1 MGRLVE
7 QTGAR
12 KWLRL
17 RATMEQTWSRLSVLT
32 DWSLLGT
39 ILAVKGLIL
48 LLGALSFQAY
58 TNQRISSW
66 RGWLE
71 IWNRWDAP
79 HYLDLAQYGYQP
91 SGEIGLFLVF
101 YPLFPWLTRLFGLLT
116 SDLLVGAFIVST
128 LASLVVGVLMQRLAA
143 LDDPPALARRAV
155 WFLLIFPTSYF
166 LHIGYTESV
175 FMALMLSC
183 FLAARGGRWPLAG
196 VLGAL
201 ACLTRIN
208 GLVLIPAL
216 LVEVLLQYRAT
227 RRWQWQWLSTGLVGL
242 GFAGYLLLNYIVTG
256 DPLRFLTIQHE
267 HWYKSLAAPW
277 VGIGGVLHSIT
288 ERPPSEAHM
297 LGVQELIFIVLGL
310 VSTLICCVRLRP
322 SYSVWMAGNWL
333 LFTST
338 SFIMSVPRYTLT
350 LFPIYLL
357 FAHAAQDRRWSA
369 IITTWSLLFMGLFI
383 SLFVQGRWAF

>member
-7 QTGAR
+7 QTAPGTWPRVRGTIRQA
-12 KWLRL
+12 WLRL
-17 RATMEQTWSRLSVLT
+17 RVMT
-32 DWSLLGT
+32 DWSLVGT

-48 LLGALSFQAY
+48 LLGALSFQEY
-58 TNQRISSW
+58 SNQRIGSW

-91 SGEIGLFLVF
+91 SGEIGLYLVF
-101 YPLFPWLTRLFGLLT
+101 YPLFPWLTRLVGLLT
-116 SDLLVGAFIVST
+116 SDLLIGAFIVST
-128 LASLVVGVLMQRLAA
+128 LASLVAGVLLHRLAA
-143 LDDPPALARRAV
+143 LDDPPDLARQAV

-166 LHIGYTESV
+166 LHIGYTESL
-175 FMALMLSC
+175 FMALMLGC
-183 FLAARGGRWPLAG
+183 FLAARMDRWALAG

-208 GLVLIPAL
+208 GLLLIPAL
-216 LVEVLLQYRAT
+216 AVEALLQYRAT
-227 RRWQWQWLSTGLVGL
+227 RRWRWQWLSIGVVGL
-242 GFAGYLLLNYIVTG
+242 GFAGYLLLNYTVSG
-256 DPLRFLTIQHE
+256 DPLRFLEIQQG
-267 HWYKSLAAPW
+267 HWYKELAAPW
-277 VGIGGVLHSIT
+277 VGIGGVLRSIT
-288 ERPPSEAHM
+288 DRKPTEAHM

-310 VSTLICCVRLRP
+310 VATLICCIRLRP

-350 LFPIYLL
+350 LFPIYIL

-383 SLFVQGRWAF
+383 SLFVQSRWAF

>member
-1 MGRLVE
+1 MSRLVE
-7 QTGAR
+7 QTAMR
-12 KWLRL
+12 AKPRMRETIAQAWLRL
-17 RATMEQTWSRLSVLT
+17 RMMT
-32 DWSLLGT
+32 DRSLLGT

-58 TNQRISSW
+58 TNQRIGSW

-101 YPLFPWLTRLFGLLT
+101 YPLFPWLTRLVGLLT
-116 SDLLVGAFIVST
+116 GDMLVGAFIVST
-128 LASLVVGVLMQRLAA
+128 LASLLVGLLMQRLAG
-143 LDDPPALARRAV
+143 LDDPPELARQAV

-166 LHIGYTESV
+166 LHIGYTESL
-175 FMALMLSC
+175 FMALMLGC
-183 FLAARGGRWPLAG
+183 FLAARTNCWLLAG

-208 GLVLIPAL
+208 GLLLIPAL
-216 LVEVLLQYRAT
+216 AVEALLQYRAT
-227 RRWQWQWLSTGLVGL
+227 RRWQWSWLSIGLVGL
-242 GFAGYLLLNYIVTG
+242 GFAGYLLLNYSVTG
-256 DPLRFLTIQHE
+256 DPLRFLEIQRG

-277 VGIGGVLHSIT
+277 VGIEGVLRSIT
-288 ERPPSEAHM
+288 DRPPSEAHM
-297 LGVQELIFIVLGL
+297 LGIQELIFIVLGAVATL
-310 VSTLICCVRLRP
+310 VCCFRLRP

-350 LFPIYLL
+350 LFPIYIL
-357 FAHAAQDRRWSA
+357 FAHAAQNRRWST

-383 SLFVQGRWAF
+383 SLFVQNRWAF

>member
-12 KWLRL
+12 KRLRL
-17 RATMEQTWSRLSVLT
+17 RVTIEQTWSRVSALT

-39 ILAVKGLIL
+39 ILAIKGLIL

-116 SDLLVGAFIVST
+116 GDLLVGAFIVST
-128 LASLVVGVLMQRLAA
+128 LASLVAGVLMQRLAA

-175 FMALMLSC
+175 FMALMLGC

-216 LVEVLLQYRAT
+216 LVEALLQYRAT

-242 GFAGYLLLNYIVTG
+242 GFAGYLLLNYSVTG

-310 VSTLICCVRLRP
+310 VSTLICCARLRP